1 MNLDLFQTLGLSIE
15 QIVNAIRQTGTSD
28 KIAELMVLFSIII
41 TLVIMYKGYEVLMGK
56 SQSPIRE
63 LTWDIAGKLL
73 VITFAL
79 NLGGWLD
86 LVIGAMDGIYE
97 WAGGGAQMYQNL
109 DEMFANTAQLTN
121 IIWAKS
127 SGIGGAILAIV
138 AMLLCYIGFCIA
150 VIPTLSILIVTTFTQ
165 TLLVISAP
173 IVFWLLVFKATRNVF
188 TQWIGLLLSNTL
200 VLLLVGLFLKTFMN
214 QMSSWIKYFAQET
227 QTGGEV
233 LKISI
238 FFVIASLILVI
249 MIYSAKIFAEK
260 VANVSMDGAMGGA
273 MSSVLSPAGQLAM
286 KPAGKAA
293 GMAMNYGKAG
303 GKLATKGALA
313 VGKGLGKGGYSL
325 AKKMYERARNEA

>member
-1 MNLDLFQTLGLSIE
+1 MNLDLFQTLGKSIQ
-15 QIVNAIRQTGTSD
+15 QIVDAIRQVGTND

-260 VANVSMDGAMGGA
+260 VANVSMEGAMGAA

-303 GKLATKGALA
+303 GKLATKGAWA

>member
-1 MNLDLFQTLGLSIE
+1 MNFFQNLGLSIE
-15 QIVNAIRQTGTSD
+15 QIINAIRQTGTSD

-73 VITFAL
+73 AITFAL

-109 DEMFANTAQLTN
+109 DEMFANTSQLTDA
-121 IIWAKS
+121 IWKKS
-127 SGIGGAILAIV
+127 SGVGGSILAVV
-138 AMLLCYIGFCIA
+138 AMFLCYIGFCIA

-173 IVFWLLVFKATRNVF
+173 IVFWLLIFKATRNVF

-200 VLLLVGLFLKTFMN
+200 VLLLVGLFLKTFMGEI
-214 QMSSWIKYFAQET
+214 SSWIISLSSKT
-227 QTGGEV
+227 QTGAEPLGT
-233 LKISI
+233 SI
-238 FFVIASLILVI
+238 FYVIASLILVI

-260 VANVSMDGAMGGA
+260 VANVSMEGAMGGA
-273 MSSVLSPAGQLAM
+273 MSSALSPAGQLAM

-303 GKLATKGALA
+303 GKLATKGAWA

>member
-1 MNLDLFQTLGLSIE
+1 MKDLFQTLGLSIE
-15 QIVNAIRQTGTSD
+15 QIINAIRQTGTSD

-214 QMSSWIKYFAQET
+214 QMSSWINYFAQET

-303 GKLATKGALA
+303 GKLATKGAWA

>member
-1 MNLDLFQTLGLSIE
+1 MNLFQNLGLSIE

-56 SQSPIRE
+56 SQSPVRE

-73 VITFAL
+73 AITFAL

-109 DEMFANTAQLTN
+109 DEMFANTSQLTDA
-121 IIWAKS
+121 IWKKS
-127 SGIGGAILAIV
+127 SGVGDSILAVV
-138 AMLLCYIGFCIA
+138 AMCLCYIGFCIA
-150 VIPTLSILIVTTFTQ
+150 VIPTLAILIVTTFTQ

-200 VLLLVGLFLKTFMN
+200 VLLLVGLFLKTFMGEISGWISIL
-214 QMSSWIKYFAQET
+214 SSET
-227 QTGGEV
+227 QTGTEV
-233 LKISI
+233 LGTSI
-238 FFVIASLILVI
+238 FYVIASLILVI
-249 MIYSAKIFAEK
+249 MIFSAKIFAEK
-260 VANVSMDGAMGGA
+260 VANVSMEGAMGAA

-303 GKLATKGALA
+303 GKLATKGAWA

>member
-15 QIVNAIRQTGTSD
+15 QIINAIRQTGTSD

-173 IVFWLLVFKATRNVF
+173 IVFWLLIFKATRNVF

-214 QMSSWIKYFAQET
+214 QMSSWINYFSQET

>member
-1 MNLDLFQTLGLSIE
+1 MKDLFQTLGLSIE
-15 QIVNAIRQTGTSD
+15 QIINAIRQTGTSD

-173 IVFWLLVFKATRNVF
+173 IVFWLLIFKATRNVF

-214 QMSSWIKYFAQET
+214 QMSSWINYFSQAT
-227 QTGGEV
+227 YAGDDV
-233 LKISI
+233 LGTSI
-238 FFVIASLILVI
+238 FYVIASLILVI
-249 MIYSAKIFAEK
+249 MIFSAKIFAEK
-260 VANVSMDGAMGGA
+260 VANVSMEGAMGAA

>member
-260 VANVSMDGAMGGA
+260 VANVSMEGAMGGA

>member
-1 MNLDLFQTLGLSIE
+1 MNLDLFQTLGKSIQ
-15 QIVNAIRQTGTSD
+15 QIVDAIRQVGTND

-303 GKLATKGALA
+303 GKLAGKGALA

>member
-1 MNLDLFQTLGLSIE
+1 MNLDLFQTLGKSIQ
-15 QIVNAIRQTGTSD
+15 QIVDAIRQVGTND

-303 GKLATKGALA
+303 GKLATKGAWA

>member
-73 VITFAL
+73 AITFAL

-138 AMLLCYIGFCIA
+138 AMLLCYIGFCIS
-150 VIPTLSILIVTTFTQ
+150 VIPTLAILIVTTFTQ

-200 VLLLVGLFLKTFMN
+200 VLLLVGLFLGVFMEQISN
-214 QMSSWIKYFAQET
+214 WVKYFAQET

-249 MIYSAKIFAEK
+249 MIFSAKIFAEK
-260 VANVSMDGAMGGA
+260 VANVSMEGAMGAA

>member
-1 MNLDLFQTLGLSIE
+1 MNDLFQTLGLSIE

-249 MIYSAKIFAEK
+249 MIFSAKIFAEK
-260 VANVSMDGAMGGA
+260 VANVSMEGAMGGA

>member
-1 MNLDLFQTLGLSIE
+1 MNFFQTLGLSIE
-15 QIVNAIRQTGTSD
+15 QIINAIRQTGTSD

-73 VITFAL
+73 AITFAL

-109 DEMFANTAQLTN
+109 DQMFANTSQLTDA
-121 IIWAKS
+121 IWKKS
-127 SGIGGAILAIV
+127 SGVGGSILAVV
-138 AMLLCYIGFCIA
+138 AMFLCYIGFCIA

-200 VLLLVGLFLKTFMN
+200 VLLLVGLFLKTFMGEISGWIISL
-214 QMSSWIKYFAQET
+214 SSKT
-227 QTGGEV
+227 QTGAEPLGT
-233 LKISI
+233 SI
-238 FFVIASLILVI
+238 FYVIASLILVI

-303 GKLATKGALA
+303 GKLAGKGALA

>member
-1 MNLDLFQTLGLSIE
+1 MKDLFQTLGLSIE
-15 QIVNAIRQTGTSD
+15 QIINAIRQTGTSD

-73 VITFAL
+73 AITFAL

-109 DEMFANTAQLTN
+109 DEMFANTAKLANT
-121 IIWAKS
+121 IWDKS
-127 SGIGGAILAIV
+127 SGVGGAILAIV

-214 QMSSWIKYFAQET
+214 QMSSWINYFSQAT
-227 QTGGEV
+227 YAGDDV
-233 LKISI
+233 LGTSI
-238 FFVIASLILVI
+238 FYVIASLILVI
-249 MIYSAKIFAEK
+249 MIFSAKIFAEK
-260 VANVSMDGAMGGA
+260 VANVSMEGAMGAA

-303 GKLATKGALA
+303 GKLAGKGALA

>member
-1 MNLDLFQTLGLSIE
+1 MNFFQNLSLSIE

-109 DEMFANTAQLTN
+109 DEMFANTSQLTDA
-121 IIWAKS
+121 IWKKS
-127 SGIGGAILAIV
+127 SGVGGSILAVV
-138 AMLLCYIGFCIA
+138 AMFLCYIGFCIA

-173 IVFWLLVFKATRNVF
+173 IVFWLLIFKATRNVF

-200 VLLLVGLFLKTFMN
+200 VLLLVGLFLKTFMGEISGWIILL
-214 QMSSWIKYFAQET
+214 SSKT
-227 QTGGEV
+227 QTGAEV
-233 LKISI
+233 LGTSI
-238 FFVIASLILVI
+238 FYVIGSLILVI
-249 MIYSAKIFAEK
+249 MIFSAKIFAEK

-303 GKLATKGALA
+303 GKLAGKGALA

>member
-1 MNLDLFQTLGLSIE
+1 MNLFQNLGLSIE
-15 QIVNAIRQTGTSD
+15 QIINAIRQTGTSD

-56 SQSPIRE
+56 SQSPVRE

-73 VITFAL
+73 AITFAL

-109 DEMFANTAQLTN
+109 DEMFANTSQLTDA
-121 IIWAKS
+121 IWKKS
-127 SGIGGAILAIV
+127 SGVGDSILAVV
-138 AMLLCYIGFCIA
+138 AMCLCYIGFCIA
-150 VIPTLSILIVTTFTQ
+150 VIPTLAILIVTTFTQ

-200 VLLLVGLFLKTFMN
+200 VLLLVGLFLKTFMGEISGWISIL
-214 QMSSWIKYFAQET
+214 SSET
-227 QTGGEV
+227 QTGTEV
-233 LKISI
+233 LGTSI
-238 FFVIASLILVI
+238 FYVIASLILVI
-249 MIYSAKIFAEK
+249 MIFSAKIFAEK
-260 VANVSMDGAMGGA
+260 VANVSMEGAMGAA

-303 GKLATKGALA
+303 GKLATKGAWA

>member
-73 VITFAL
+73 AITFAL

>member
-1 MNLDLFQTLGLSIE
+1 MNFFQTLGLSIE
-15 QIVNAIRQTGTSD
+15 QIINAIRQTGTSD

-56 SQSPIRE
+56 SQSPIRD
-63 LTWDIAGKLL
+63 LTWDIVGKLL
-73 VITFAL
+73 AITFAL
-79 NLGGWLD
+79 NLGSWLD

-109 DEMFANTAQLTN
+109 DEMFANTSQLTDA
-121 IIWAKS
+121 IWKKS
-127 SGIGGAILAIV
+127 SGVGGSILAVV
-138 AMLLCYIGFCIA
+138 AMFLCYIGFCIA

-173 IVFWLLVFKATRNVF
+173 IVFWLLIFKATRNVF

-200 VLLLVGLFLKTFMN
+200 VLLLVGLFLKTFMGEISGWIISL
-214 QMSSWIKYFAQET
+214 SSKT
-227 QTGGEV
+227 QTGAEPLGT
-233 LKISI
+233 SI
-238 FFVIASLILVI
+238 FYVIASLILVI

-260 VANVSMDGAMGGA
+260 VANVSMEGAMGGA
-273 MSSVLSPAGQLAM
+273 MSSALSPAGQLAM
-286 KPAGKAA
+286 KPAGMAA

>member
-1 MNLDLFQTLGLSIE
+1 MNDLFQTLGLSIE
-15 QIVNAIRQTGTSD
+15 QIVNTIRQTGTSD

-73 VITFAL
+73 AITFAL

-109 DEMFANTAQLTN
+109 DEMFANTSQLTDA
-121 IIWAKS
+121 IWKKS
-127 SGIGGAILAIV
+127 SGVGDSILAVV
-138 AMLLCYIGFCIA
+138 AMCLCYMGFAIS
-150 VIPTLSILIVTTFTQ
+150 VIPTLAILIVTTFTQ

-200 VLLLVGLFLKTFMN
+200 VLLLVGLFLKTFMGEISGWISIL
-214 QMSSWIKYFAQET
+214 SSET
-227 QTGGEV
+227 QTGTEV
-233 LKISI
+233 LGTSI
-238 FFVIASLILVI
+238 FYVIASLILVI
-249 MIYSAKIFAEK
+249 MIFSAKIFAEK
-260 VANVSMDGAMGGA
+260 VANVSMEGAMGAA

-303 GKLATKGALA
+303 GKLATKGAWA

>member
-1 MNLDLFQTLGLSIE
+1 MNFFQNLGLSIE
-15 QIVNAIRQTGTSD
+15 QIINAIRQTGTSD

-63 LTWDIAGKLL
+63 LTWDIVGKLL
-73 VITFAL
+73 AITFAL

-109 DEMFANTAQLTN
+109 DEMFANTSQLTDA
-121 IIWAKS
+121 IWKKS
-127 SGIGGAILAIV
+127 SGVGGSILAVV
-138 AMLLCYIGFCIA
+138 AMFLCYIGFCIA
-150 VIPTLSILIVTTFTQ
+150 VIPTLAILIVTTFTQ

-173 IVFWLLVFKATRNVF
+173 IVFWLLIFKATRNVF

-200 VLLLVGLFLKTFMN
+200 VLLLVGLFLKTFMGEISGWIISL
-214 QMSSWIKYFAQET
+214 SSKT
-227 QTGGEV
+227 QTGAEV
-233 LKISI
+233 LGTSI
-238 FFVIASLILVI
+238 FYVIASLILVI
-249 MIYSAKIFAEK
+249 MIFSAKIFAEK

-303 GKLATKGALA
+303 GKLATKGAWA

>member
-1 MNLDLFQTLGLSIE
+1 MKDLFQTLGLSIE
-15 QIVNAIRQTGTSD
+15 QIINAIRQTGTSD

-73 VITFAL
+73 AITFAL

-109 DEMFANTAQLTN
+109 DQMFAKTSQLTN
-121 IIWAKS
+121 AIWAKA
-127 SGIGGAILAIV
+127 SGFGDSILAVV
-138 AMLLCYIGFCIA
+138 AMCLCYIGFCIA

-173 IVFWLLVFKATRNVF
+173 IVFWLLIFKATRNVF

-214 QMSSWIKYFAQET
+214 QMSSWINYFSQAT
-227 QTGGEV
+227 YAGDDV
-233 LKISI
+233 LGTSI
-238 FFVIASLILVI
+238 FYVIASLILVI

>member
-1 MNLDLFQTLGLSIE
+1 MKDLFQTLGLSIE
-15 QIVNAIRQTGTSD
+15 QIINAIRQTGTSD

-227 QTGGEV
+227 QTGGEI

-249 MIYSAKIFAEK
+249 MIFSAKIFAEK
-260 VANVSMDGAMGGA
+260 VANVSMEGAMGAA

>member
-1 MNLDLFQTLGLSIE
+1 MNLFQNLGLSIE
-15 QIVNAIRQTGTSD
+15 QIINAIRQTGTSD

-56 SQSPIRE
+56 SQSPVRE

-73 VITFAL
+73 AITFAL

-109 DEMFANTAQLTN
+109 DEMFANTSQLTDA
-121 IIWAKS
+121 IWKKS
-127 SGIGGAILAIV
+127 SGVGDSILAVV
-138 AMLLCYIGFCIA
+138 AMCLCYIGFCIA
-150 VIPTLSILIVTTFTQ
+150 VIPTLAILIVTTFTQ

-200 VLLLVGLFLKTFMN
+200 VLLLVGLFLKTFMGEISGWISIL
-214 QMSSWIKYFAQET
+214 SSET
-227 QTGGEV
+227 QTGTEV
-233 LKISI
+233 LGTSI
-238 FFVIASLILVI
+238 FYVIASLILVI

-303 GKLATKGALA
+303 GKLATKGAWA

>member
-1 MNLDLFQTLGLSIE
+1 MNFFQTLGLSIE

-73 VITFAL
+73 AITFAL

-109 DEMFANTAQLTN
+109 DQMFANTSQLTDA
-121 IIWAKS
+121 IWKKS
-127 SGIGGAILAIV
+127 SGVGGSILAVV
-138 AMLLCYIGFCIA
+138 AMFLCYIGFCIA

-173 IVFWLLVFKATRNVF
+173 IVFWLLIFKATRNVF

-200 VLLLVGLFLKTFMN
+200 VLLLVGLFLKTFMGEISGWIISL
-214 QMSSWIKYFAQET
+214 SSKT
-227 QTGGEV
+227 QTGAEPLGT
-233 LKISI
+233 SI
-238 FFVIASLILVI
+238 FYVIASLILVI

-303 GKLATKGALA
+303 GKLAGKGALA

>member
-1 MNLDLFQTLGLSIE
+1 MNLFQTLGLSIE
-15 QIVNAIRQTGTSD
+15 QIINAIRQTGTSD

-56 SQSPIRE
+56 SQSPVRE

-73 VITFAL
+73 AITFAL

-109 DEMFANTAQLTN
+109 DQMFANTSQLTDA
-121 IIWAKS
+121 IWKKS
-127 SGIGGAILAIV
+127 SGVGGSILAVV
-138 AMLLCYIGFCIA
+138 AMFLCYIGFCIA

-200 VLLLVGLFLKTFMN
+200 VLLLVGLFLKTFMGEISGWISIL
-214 QMSSWIKYFAQET
+214 SSET
-227 QTGGEV
+227 QTGTEV
-233 LKISI
+233 LGTSI
-238 FFVIASLILVI
+238 FYVIASLILVI
-249 MIYSAKIFAEK
+249 MIFSAKIFAEK
-260 VANVSMDGAMGGA
+260 VANVSMEGAMGGA

>member
-1 MNLDLFQTLGLSIE
+1 NT
-15 QIVNAIRQTGTSD
+15 IRQTGTSD

-73 VITFAL
+73 AITFAL

-109 DEMFANTAQLTN
+109 DEMFANTSQLTDA
-121 IIWAKS
+121 IWKKS
-127 SGIGGAILAIV
+127 SGVGDSILAVV
-138 AMLLCYIGFCIA
+138 AMCLCYMGFAIS
-150 VIPTLSILIVTTFTQ
+150 VIPTLAILIVTTFTQ

-200 VLLLVGLFLKTFMN
+200 VLLLVGLFLKTFMGEISGWISIL
-214 QMSSWIKYFAQET
+214 SSET
-227 QTGGEV
+227 QTGTEV
-233 LKISI
+233 LGTSI
-238 FFVIASLILVI
+238 FYVIASLILVI
-249 MIYSAKIFAEK
+249 MIFSAKIFAEK
-260 VANVSMDGAMGGA
+260 VANVSMEGAMGAA

-303 GKLATKGALA
+303 GKLATKGAWA

>member
-1 MNLDLFQTLGLSIE
+1 MNLFQNLGLSIE
-15 QIVNAIRQTGTSD
+15 QIINAIRQTGTSD

-56 SQSPIRE
+56 SQSPVRE

-73 VITFAL
+73 AITFAL

-109 DEMFANTAQLTN
+109 DEMFANTSQLTDA
-121 IIWAKS
+121 IWKKS
-127 SGIGGAILAIV
+127 SGVGDSILAVV
-138 AMLLCYIGFCIA
+138 AMCLCYIGFCIA

-200 VLLLVGLFLKTFMN
+200 VLLLVGLFLKTFMGEISGWISIL
-214 QMSSWIKYFAQET
+214 SSET
-227 QTGGEV
+227 QTGTEV
-233 LKISI
+233 LGTSI
-238 FFVIASLILVI
+238 FYVIASLILVI
-249 MIYSAKIFAEK
+249 MIFSAKIFAEK
-260 VANVSMDGAMGGA
+260 VANVSMEGAMGAA

-303 GKLATKGALA
+303 GKLATKGAWA

>member
-1 MNLDLFQTLGLSIE
+1 MNLFQNLGLSIE
-15 QIVNAIRQTGTSD
+15 QIINAIRQTGTSD

-56 SQSPIRE
+56 SQSPVRE

-73 VITFAL
+73 AITFAL

-109 DEMFANTAQLTN
+109 DEMFANTSQLTDA
-121 IIWAKS
+121 IWKKS
-127 SGIGGAILAIV
+127 SGVGDSILAVV
-138 AMLLCYIGFCIA
+138 AMCLCYMGFAIS
-150 VIPTLSILIVTTFTQ
+150 VIPILAILIVTTFTQ

-200 VLLLVGLFLKTFMN
+200 VLLLVGLFLKTFMREISGWISIL
-214 QMSSWIKYFAQET
+214 SSET
-227 QTGGEV
+227 QTGTEV
-233 LKISI
+233 LGTSI
-238 FFVIASLILVI
+238 FYVIASLILVI
-249 MIYSAKIFAEK
+249 MIFSAKIFAEK
-260 VANVSMDGAMGGA
+260 VANVSMEGAMGAA

-303 GKLATKGALA
+303 GKLATKGAWA

>member
-1 MNLDLFQTLGLSIE
+1 MNLFQNLGLSIE

-56 SQSPIRE
+56 SQSPVRE

-73 VITFAL
+73 AITFAL

-109 DEMFANTAQLTN
+109 DEMFANTSQLTDA
-121 IIWAKS
+121 IWKKS
-127 SGIGGAILAIV
+127 SGVGDSILAVV
-138 AMLLCYIGFCIA
+138 AMCLCYMGFAIS
-150 VIPTLSILIVTTFTQ
+150 VIPTLAILIVTTFTQ

-200 VLLLVGLFLKTFMN
+200 VLLLVGLFLKTFMGEISGWISIL
-214 QMSSWIKYFAQET
+214 SSET
-227 QTGGEV
+227 QTGTEV
-233 LKISI
+233 LGTSI
-238 FFVIASLILVI
+238 FYVIASLILVI
-249 MIYSAKIFAEK
+249 MIFSAKIFAEK
-260 VANVSMDGAMGGA
+260 VANVSMEGAMGGA

>member
-1 MNLDLFQTLGLSIE
+1 MNDLFQTLGLSIE
-15 QIVNAIRQTGTSD
+15 QIINAIRQTGTSD

-73 VITFAL
+73 AITFAL

-109 DEMFANTAQLTN
+109 DQMFANTSQLTDA
-121 IIWAKS
+121 IWKKS
-127 SGIGGAILAIV
+127 SGVGGSILAVV
-138 AMLLCYIGFCIA
+138 AMFLCYIGFCIA

-173 IVFWLLVFKATRNVF
+173 IVFWLLIFKATRNVF

-200 VLLLVGLFLKTFMN
+200 VLLLVGLFLKTFMGEI
-214 QMSSWIKYFAQET
+214 SGWIISLSKHT
-227 QTGGEV
+227 QSGAEV
-233 LKISI
+233 LGTSI
-238 FFVIASLILVI
+238 FYVIASLILVI

>member
-1 MNLDLFQTLGLSIE
+1 MNDLFQTLGLSIE
-15 QIVNAIRQTGTSD
+15 QIVNTIRQTGTSD

-73 VITFAL
+73 AITFAL

-109 DEMFANTAQLTN
+109 DEMFANTAKLANT
-121 IIWAKS
+121 IWAKS
-127 SGIGGAILAIV
+127 SGVGGSILAVV

-200 VLLLVGLFLKTFMN
+200 VLLLVGLFLKTFMGEI
-214 QMSSWIKYFAQET
+214 SGWIISFSKHT
-227 QTGGEV
+227 QSGAEPLGT
-233 LKISI
+233 SI
-238 FFVIASLILVI
+238 FYVIASLILVI
-249 MIYSAKIFAEK
+249 MIFSAKIFAEK
-260 VANVSMDGAMGGA
+260 VANVSMEGAMGGA

-303 GKLATKGALA
+303 GKLAGKGALA

>member
-1 MNLDLFQTLGLSIE
+1 MNDLFQTLGLSIE

-73 VITFAL
+73 AITFAL

-109 DEMFANTAQLTN
+109 DEMFANTAKLANT
-121 IIWAKS
+121 IWDKS
-127 SGIGGAILAIV
+127 SGVGGSILAVV
-138 AMLLCYIGFCIA
+138 AMFLCYIGFCIA

-200 VLLLVGLFLKTFMN
+200 VLLLVGLFLKTFMGEI
-214 QMSSWIKYFAQET
+214 SGWIISFSKHT
-227 QTGGEV
+227 QSGAEPLGT
-233 LKISI
+233 SI
-238 FFVIASLILVI
+238 FYVIASLILVI
-249 MIYSAKIFAEK
+249 MIFSAKIFAEK
-260 VANVSMDGAMGGA
+260 VANVSMEGAMGGA

-303 GKLATKGALA
+303 GKLAGKGALA